1 MAQVPNPVCSNEA
14 GAPNLKSVHIPNVS
28 LGIGT
33 GDYHADNAVNWRA
46 GISPGPTA
54 PRNLVVYGTTYQRG
68 IEPIVANSEPRIWW
82 IASDPSGNQ
91 TNYMNNAIEVI
102 SRLPERAANNY
113 ALFSTYQEAIGFM
126 RATGYSIINC
136 DYPDITL
143 GEEVG
148 CPTLLN
154 LEAGFAPSYD
164 CLGTLYNL
172 ANPTNSIGY
181 NTSIDAAPHASH
193 AVTDVDYYATD
204 LYKGLGTDS
213 GISLNGSQ
221 VGIQHQDGATF
232 ATGALDNGFIVE
244 CLMDVGTSGNFT
256 LAQVHNASSSELV
269 VAHYNAGNGRFEI
282 EYQLP
287 GGGTETLVSAP
298 FARPTGRHLFI
309 FYVANE
315 QPSGLTSSR
324 LIIDNNG
331 PIPLTSAN
339 PVKFATGGHRIHF
352 ASRQGAG
359 PSWSETVQKFYFAR
373 VHQPPTGTVG
383 ENAVDVLASANY
395 PVYQTLWNI

>member
-82 IASDPSGNQ
+82 IDNGSATNQ
-91 TNYMNNAIEVI
+91 ADYETKAIEVI

-113 ALFSTYQEAIGFM
+113 ALFSTYSEAIGFM

-148 CPTLLN
+148 LETILN

-164 CLGTLYNL
+164 KLGTLYNL
-172 ANPTNSIGY
+172 ANPTNSTGFG
-181 NTSIDAAPHASH
+181 TSSFAAPHASH
-193 AVTDVDYYATD
+193 TVTDVDYYATD

-221 VGIQHQDGATF
+221 VGIQHQDGATLT
-232 ATGALDNGFIVE
+232 TGALDNGFVVE
-244 CLMDVGTSGNFT
+244 CLMDVGNNGNFT
-256 LAQVHNASSSELV
+256 LAQVHDASSNELV

-287 GGGTETLVSAP
+287 GGGTATLQSNP
-298 FARPTGRHLFI
+298 FARPTGRHLFV
-309 FYVANE
+309 FYVAND
-315 QPSGLTSSR
+315 QATGLNSSR
-324 LIIDNNG
+324 LIIDNG
-331 PIPLTSAN
+331 APIPLTSGT
-339 PVKFATGGHRIHF
+339 PVKFAPGGHRIHF

-359 PSWSETVQKFYFAR
+359 PSWTETVQKFFFAR
-373 VHQPPTGTVG
+373 VYKAPDGTVG
-383 ENAVDVLASANY
+383 ENSVDTLNSANY
-395 PVYQTLWNI
+395 PVYQTLWNV